1 MKISKLALALACACA
16 ASAASA
22 SGSDDLLV
30 RRASM
35 ATGIEASKL
44 QIEKKETEPQRI
56 DFTVKSSDGRKFA
69 CYVSHA
75 NGVSGPVVS
84 DALCNEIGAS
94 GAAKPISEGNNA
106 LMDAFRASQPPK
118 R

>member
-1 MKISKLALALACACA
+1 MGLICA
-16 ASAASA
+16 AQAAVA
-22 SGSDDLLV
+22 AGSDDLLIK
-30 RRASM
+30 RASM

-44 QIEKKETEPQRI
+44 LIEKKETEPQRI

-84 DALCNEIGAS
+84 DALCNEIGAAGES
-94 GAAKPISEGNNA
+94 KPISEGHNA
-106 LMDAFRASQPPK
+106 LMDAFRSGQGQK